1 MWRINMEDM
10 LAMSSKERERMKIMV
25 RLTEKTLTQRLAAE
39 QLQISVR
46 QVQRLFRSYRSVG
59 DKAIISKQRGKKSN
73 NRLSED
79 FKKQIVELIQLQY
92 SDFGPTFAR
101 EKLVEVHGMKVSIGA
116 VRTIMI
122 DNKIWEAKKWK
133 FQNIHKRRARR
144 DCIGELIQMDGS
156 YHDWFEGRAP
166 KCCLLVLIDDATSR
180 LMLMEFIEWE
190 SSLGYFQILKRYLK
204 TYGRPLSLYTD
215 RLAVFETTRKTEKN
229 YRDTQFHRATKELG
243 INLIL
248 ALSPQAKGR
257 VERANRTLQ
266 DRLIKEMR
274 LAHISTI
281 QEANTFLLGFIEI
294 HNERF
299 AKQPKSSIDAH
310 RSLET
315 NHNLERILCLHHERK
330 ITNDLMVYWGGRRY
344 QITETDC
351 RYRLGGKKV
360 LILEQQDK
368 SIEFMYEGHLVS
380 FVNFDEQSLVL
391 EESMSDNEQIAV
403 LANNW
408 HKARGGKPNV
418 SHPWKK
424 WCPHSQ
430 PRARQAY

>member
-1 MWRINMEDM
+1 MEDIM
-10 LAMSSKERERMKIMV
+10 AMSGKERERMKVIM

-46 QVQRLFRSYRSVG
+46 QVQRLLRSYRLVG
-59 DKAIISKQRGKKSN
+59 DKAIISKQRDKKSN
-73 NRLSED
+73 NRLAED
-79 FKKQIVELIQLQY
+79 FRKQIVELIQLRY
-92 SDFGPTFAR
+92 PDFGPTFAR
-101 EKLVEVHGMKVSIGA
+101 EKLVEVHGMKVSIST
-116 VRTIMI
+116 VRNIMI
-122 DNKIWEAKKWK
+122 ENKIWEAKKWK
-133 FQNIHKRRARR
+133 VQNIHKCRASR

-180 LMLMEFIEWE
+180 LMLMEFVEWE
-190 SSLGYFQILKRYLK
+190 SSFGYFQILKRYLK

-215 RLAVFETTRKTEKN
+215 RLAVFETTRKAEKN

-257 VERANRTLQ
+257 VERANGTLQ
-266 DRLIKEMR
+266 DRLVKEMR

-281 QEANTFLLGFIEI
+281 QEANTFLPGFIET
-294 HNERF
+294 HNKKF

-310 RSLET
+310 RSFET
-315 NHNLERILCLHHERK
+315 NHNLEQILCLHHERK

-344 QITETDC
+344 QITEVDC

-368 SIEFMYEGHLVS
+368 SIEFMYEGHLLS
-380 FVNFDEQSLVL
+380 FVNFDEQSPVP
-391 EESMSDNEQIAV
+391 EKIVPDNERIAV

-418 SHPWKK
+418 GHPWKK

-430 PRARQAY
+430 PRATQAC

>member
-10 LAMSSKERERMKIMV
+10 IVMSSKERERMKIMV
-25 RLTEKTLTQRLAAE
+25 RLMEKTLTQRLAAE

-46 QVQRLFRSYRSVG
+46 QVQRLLRSYRSVG

-79 FKKQIVELIQLQY
+79 FRKQIVALIQRHY
-92 SDFGPTFAR
+92 SDFGPTLAR
-101 EKLVEVHGMKVSIGA
+101 EKLVEVHGMKISIGA

-122 DNKIWEAKKWK
+122 ENKIWEVKKWK
-133 FQNIHKRRARR
+133 VQNIHKRRARR

-190 SSLGYFQILKRYLK
+190 SSFGYFQILKRYLK
-204 TYGRPLSLYTD
+204 MYGKPLSLYTD

-229 YRDTQFHRATKELG
+229 YKDTQFHRATQELG

-281 QEANTFLLGFIEI
+281 QEANTFLPGFIEMY
-294 HNERF
+294 NKRF

-310 RSLET
+310 RSLEI

-330 ITNDLMVYWGGRRY
+330 ITNDLMVYWGGARY
-344 QITETDC
+344 QITEVNC

-368 SIEFMYEGHLVS
+368 SIEFMYEDHLLS
-380 FVNFDEQSLVL
+380 FVNFDEQSIERLP
-391 EESMSDNEQIAV
+391 DNERIAV

-408 HKARGGKPNV
+408 HKARGGRPNAG
-418 SHPWKK
+418 HPWKK

-430 PRARQAY
+430 PRATQAC